1 MKTFATFKDANTLN
15 PVPIKHKVFT
25 EFEPFSLHTFHPT
38 ITHKCVISL
47 FLKHFTNI
55 PTNPVFNLN

>member
-15 PVPIKHKVFT
+15 PFPNKHKIFTVFA
-25 EFEPFSLHTFHPT
+25 PFFTTADTFYPT

-47 FLKHFTNI
+47 FLKTFY
-55 PTNPVFNLN
+55 